1 MVSVI
6 RISRKEAKGF
16 LAMFHYLGSV
26 KGGSICYGMFETD
39 SSLKGVACFYGGEL
53 SRFALADGAPKNT
66 ASRYLTVITREFFI
80 QNLGCSVLRSFA
92 DVFQGHKGTIY
103 KAAGWKQVSSRRSI
117 VLKSGE
123 KSYSGKY
130 CLERAFA
137 EGVRSGEL
145 VSSEKLCF
153 ELKRN

>member
-1 MVSVI
+1 MVIVQ
-6 RISRKEAKGF
+6 RISRKEAKEF

-26 KGGSICYGMFETD
+26 KGGSMCYGVFESD
-39 SSLKGVACFYGGEL
+39 NSLKGVACFYDSEL

-66 ASRYLTVITREFFI
+66 ASRYLAAITREFFT
-80 QNLGCSVLRSFA
+80 QNSSCMVLRSFA
-92 DVFQGHKGTIY
+92 DVFQGHTGTIY
-103 KAAGWKQVSSRRSI
+103 KAAGWKQVFSRRSI

-145 VSSEKLCF
+145 VASEKLCF
-153 ELKRN
+153 ELNRH